1 MALLCILIYF
11 LQELL
16 LNALVPHIPRVVFD
30 SVIRCSDIDSL
41 LETLE
46 ERQRAR
52 GLVDAGHVPQNFDP
66 HPALKNVS

>member
-1 MALLCILIYF
+1 VFQLL

-16 LNALVPHIPRVVFD
+16 LNALAQPIPRVVYD
-30 SVIRCSDIDSL
+30 SIIRCSDIDSL

-52 GLVDAGHVPQNFDP
+52 ALVEAGHVPQNVEP
-66 HPALKNVS
+66 YPALKSVS

>member
-1 MALLCILIYF
+1 MHFNLF

-16 LNALVPHIPRVVFD
+16 LNALAQPIPRVVFD
-30 SVIRCSDIDSL
+30 SIIRCSDIDSL
-41 LETLE
+41 LETLG

-52 GLVDAGHVPQNFDP
+52 GLVNAGHVPQNVEP